1 MPSRTGCFAAKVAA
15 ATSPGKPGCAASDMA
30 GIFLCSSPRAYFRRQ
45 FCPTVR
51 RAACV
56 GRKTIPQQAGR
67 KRPKAGKEQNLSNM
81 KNMNYNKLQ
90 ALEAN
95 TAAIETAYQV
105 RNEKRTATAAER
117 ETLSLYSG
125 FGGIKE
131 VLDLETNAP
140 MPDKMKQALDRLV
153 CVLQTIAQGDE
164 TLYKELVDSIKTS
177 VLTAF
182 YTPKFL
188 IEAVANQIQATF
200 QTHGLQMKSF
210 LEPSAGIGGF
220 LPVAMPDTYKAAVE
234 KDLATGLV
242 LSALQPDTQTVI
254 GGFETID
261 AQELEYGTFDV
272 IASNIPFGTINVFDA
287 DFERR
292 GTPYRQSLKAIHNYF
307 FIKAMELLNEGGLLA
322 FVTSRGV
329 ADSPTNRFVRDYLVH
344 HAHIITALRLPDTLF
359 MQTGGIEVGS
369 DLIIL
374 QKDSRK
380 QNLTTRERLF
390 LEVCKERT
398 PQGMEM
404 EHSNKAFTLPQ
415 STLATGTTIGTNQFG
430 KVVRKYEWN
439 GMEEA
444 IQQRLAEILKANFT
458 HYFKPSLFG
467 RQKQAQPQQGTML
480 SLFDL
485 FGEATAAAQPKPN
498 TGKRPYTDKMPDW
511 LKDGALVLFEGQL
524 GTIQSRRADRFYEL
538 AAWFNPIKVN
548 GADMERAK
556 DYLPVRKAYFELSE
570 SEAETRTEQ
579 PLLRERLN
587 EVYDAFVSKWGNF
600 HTDGNKELMTLDSM
614 GLEVYSIEMQVHGE
628 VMKADIMREPVAFK
642 KIDVSVR
649 LTPMEALASSLNY
662 YGRVSM
668 DYLTQTTG
676 CNESEVIEAL
686 EGEMFYN
693 PETGAWEEKGRILAG
708 NVVEKCKLFA
718 GHIHTLT
725 GKARIWTERTVKAL
739 EDVTPELIPYE
750 ELDFNMGERWIPTEV
765 YADFAEHLFDVK
777 VDVVYFDVNDTY
789 VISLHGYSPTAYN
802 IYASHG
808 YTGEKLFAHALHDT
822 VPEIKKE
829 VMRGGEWVKVPDEEA
844 MQEAATKIQ
853 EIRDKFNAWLDSQ
866 PIAVRDEL
874 VRLYNE
880 RFNCYVR
887 PSYDGSAQTFPG
899 LSFAQFP
906 YDDLYPSQKD
916 AIWMIKQ
923 NGGGVCW
930 HEVGAGKTMVMCVAA
945 YEMKR
950 LGLVQKPMIIGLKA
964 NVHEIADCFRK
975 AYPSAKLLYPGKEDF
990 TPANRE
996 ELFSKIKNNNWDCI
1010 ILTHD
1015 QFAKIPQSE
1024 ETMYG
1029 IMQQELDDVERSL
1042 QVLEDSG
1049 MGWRNRRMQKGLEK
1063 RQENL
1068 TSSLQSLKMRMEEK
1082 KDNGIDFHSMGID
1095 HIFVDECH
1103 YFKNL
1108 MFQTRHTRVAGIGNN
1123 QGSQRAMNLLI
1134 AIRDIQKRT
1143 GKDLGATFLSGTV
1156 VVNALTELYVLFKY
1170 LRPKELAKQRVSCFD
1185 AWAAIFT
1192 KKTTDYEL
1200 NVTGSIKR
1208 KERFRTYIKVPEL
1221 AAFLREITDYRT
1233 AEMINLDI
1241 PDKNVRFLSDKP
1253 TVEQEAMIE
1262 RLVRFAHSGEWSDL
1276 GLEAPAP
1283 EHMDKAKMLIAT
1295 NVARKMALDMRL
1307 LGNQFSD
1314 DPANKASRCA
1324 QTIYEYY
1331 VKSNAHRGTQFV
1343 FSDLSTYK
1351 PNEWNVCQDIK
1362 DKLVEMGI
1370 PANEIQFI
1378 QTAKTEKAR
1387 KKIFEGMNNG
1397 TIRVL
1402 FGSTSMLG
1410 TGVNAQQRAVAVHH
1424 LEVPWRP
1431 ADLEQRNGRAVR
1443 KGNTVKLWGGN
1454 VVDIIIYG
1462 TEKTLDAYK
1471 FNLLRNKQLFINQ
1484 INNGTIAVRRIDED
1498 GLDEDTGMNF
1508 AEFVA
1513 ILSGNTDLLDKAK
1526 LDNKIMQLEKE
1537 QAAFNKERYR
1547 AERKA
1552 ESDRQEIDTCKR
1564 NIGRMTEDWEY
1575 FNTHKENCAIEI
1587 NGNSQLT
1594 TEETGRALHSISR
1607 KHRGDFTPIGS
1618 YNGLRLLVRSEYRL
1632 DGSFDRNIFFVEGKS
1647 GLKYKCGMSGSL
1659 PPSFAAAAAF
1669 PQATLENIPK
1679 LMERQ
1684 AERQKHLE
1692 EEITTLQQVMARRWG
1707 KEEELK
1713 RLKQEC
1719 KELQERINRTLE
1731 EAERPV
1737 EPMPNA
1743 EPVTIP
1749 AA

>member
-725 GKARIWTERTVKAL
+725 GEARIWTERTVKAL

-1575 FNTHKENCAIEI
+1575 FNTRKENCAIEI

-1632 DGSFDRNIFFVEGKS
+1632 DGSFDRNIFFVEGKG

-1737 EPMPNA
+1737 EPMSNA

>member
-725 GKARIWTERTVKAL
+725 GEARIWTERTVKAL

-1575 FNTHKENCAIEI
+1575 FNTRKENCAIEI

-1632 DGSFDRNIFFVEGKS
+1632 DGSFDRNIFFVEGKG

-1659 PPSFAAAAAF
+1659 PPSFTAAAAF
-1669 PQATLENIPK
+1669 PQMTLENIPK

-1737 EPMPNA
+1737 EPMSNA

>member
-725 GKARIWTERTVKAL
+725 GEARIWTERTVKAL

-1024 ETMYG
+1024 ETMFG

-1042 QVLEDSG
+1042 QVLEESG
-1049 MGWRNRRMQKGLEK
+1049 MGWRNRRMQKALEK

-1068 TSSLQSLKMRMEEK
+1068 SANLLSLKTRIEEK
-1082 KDNGIDFHSMGID
+1082 KDGGIDFHTMGID
-1095 HIFVDECH
+1095 HIFVDESH

-1134 AIRDIQKRT
+1134 AIRDIQERT

-1253 TVEQEAMIE
+1253 TMEQEAMIE
-1262 RLVRFAHSGEWSDL
+1262 RLVRFANSGEWSDL

-1307 LGNQFSD
+1307 LGGQFSD

-1362 DKLVEMGI
+1362 DKLVAMGV

-1575 FNTHKENCAIEI
+1575 FNTRKENCAIEI

-1632 DGSFDRNIFFVEGKS
+1632 DGSFDRNIFFVEGKG

-1737 EPMPNA
+1737 EPMSNA

>member
-1 MPSRTGCFAAKVAA
+1 
-15 ATSPGKPGCAASDMA
+15 
-30 GIFLCSSPRAYFRRQ
+30 
-45 FCPTVR
+45 
-51 RAACV
+51 
-56 GRKTIPQQAGR
+56 
-67 KRPKAGKEQNLSNM
+67 M

-95 TAAIETAYQV
+95 MAAIATAYQV
-105 RNEKRTATAAER
+105 RNEKRTATAAESD
-117 ETLSLYSG
+117 TLSLYSG

-131 VLDLETNAP
+131 VLDLGTNNP

-153 CVLQTIAQGDE
+153 GVLQTIAQDDE
-164 TLYKELVDSIKTS
+164 TLYRELVDSIKAS

-188 IEAVANQIQATF
+188 IEAVTDQIQATF
-200 QTHGLQMKSF
+200 QTNGLQMKSF

-220 LPVAMPDTYKAAVE
+220 LPVAMPDTYKAAFE

-254 GGFETID
+254 NGFETIG
-261 AQELEYGTFDV
+261 AQELEHGSFDV
-272 IASNIPFGTINVFDA
+272 IASNIPFGTIKVFDA

-292 GTPYRQSLKAIHNYF
+292 GTPYKQSLKAIHNYF

-329 ADSPTNRFVRDYLVH
+329 ADSPTNKYVRDYLVH

-369 DLIIL
+369 DLFIL
-374 QKDSRK
+374 QKDSHK

-390 LEVCKERT
+390 LEACRERT
-398 PQGMEM
+398 SQGVET

-415 STLATGTTIGTNQFG
+415 STLATGSAIGTNQFG
-430 KVVRKYEWN
+430 KMVRKYEWN
-439 GMEEA
+439 GSEEA
-444 IQQRLAEILKANFT
+444 MQQRLAEILKANFT
-458 HYFKPSLFG
+458 HYFKPFLFG
-467 RQKQAQPQQGTML
+467 GQKQTQAQQGAIL

-511 LKDGALVLFEGQL
+511 MKDGALVLFEGQL
-524 GTIQSRRADRFYEL
+524 GTIQSRRADRFSEMT
-538 AAWFNPIKVN
+538 AWFNPIKVS

-556 DYLPVRKAYFELSE
+556 DYFSVREAYFELSE
-570 SEAETRTEQ
+570 SEAETKKEQ
-579 PLLRERLN
+579 PLLRQRLN
-587 EVYDAFVSKWGNF
+587 KAYDAFTAKWGNF
-600 HTDGNKELMTLDSM
+600 HANGNKELIMLDSL

-628 VMKADIMREPVAFK
+628 VMKADIMYEPVAFK
-642 KIDVSVR
+642 KIDASVR

-662 YGRVSM
+662 YGRVNM
-668 DYLTQTTG
+668 DYLAQSTDSSQ
-676 CNESEVIEAL
+676 NEVIEAL

-693 PETGAWEEKGRILAG
+693 PETGVWEEKGRILAG

-718 GHIHTLT
+718 GYIHSLA
-725 GKARIWTERTVKAL
+725 GQAKAWTEHTVKAL

-750 ELDFNMGERWIPTEV
+750 ELDFNMGERWIPAEI
-765 YADFAEHLFDVK
+765 YADFAEYLFEVK
-777 VDVVYFDVNDTY
+777 ADVVYFEVNDTY
-789 VISLHGYSPTAYN
+789 VISLHGYSPAAYN
-802 IYASHG
+802 LYASHG
-808 YTGEKLFAHALHDT
+808 YTGDKLFVYALHDT

-829 VMRGGEWVKVPDEEA
+829 IRRGDEWVKVPDEEA
-844 MQEAATKIQ
+844 MQEVATKIQ

-899 LSFAQFP
+899 LSFEQFP
-906 YDDLYPSQKD
+906 YNDLYPSQKD

-950 LGLVQKPMIIGLKA
+950 LGLVQKPLIIGLKA

-990 TPANRE
+990 TPVNRE

-1024 ETMYG
+1024 ETMCG
-1029 IMQQELDDVERSL
+1029 IMQQELNDVERSL

-1049 MGWRNRRMQKGLEK
+1049 MGWRNRRMQKALEK

-1068 TSSLQSLKMRMEEK
+1068 SAKLQSLKQRIEEK
-1082 KDNGIDFHSMGID
+1082 KDGGIDFHTMGID

-1134 AIRDIQKRT
+1134 AIRDIQERT

-1241 PDKNVRFLSDKP
+1241 PEKNVRFLSDKP
-1253 TVEQEAMIE
+1253 TMEQEAMIE
-1262 RLVRFAHSGEWSDL
+1262 RLVRFANSGEWSDL

-1283 EHMDKAKMLIAT
+1283 EHKDKAKMLIAT

-1307 LGNQFSD
+1307 LGGQFSD

-1362 DKLVEMGI
+1362 DKLVAMGI
-1370 PANEIQFI
+1370 PASEIQFI

-1424 LEVPWRP
+1424 LEIPWRP

-1498 GLDEDTGMNF
+1498 GMDEDTGMNF

-1552 ESDRQEIDTCKR
+1552 EGDRQEMDTCKH
-1564 NIGRMTEDWEY
+1564 NIGRMAEDWEY
-1575 FNTHKENCAIEI
+1575 FNTHKEDCAIVM
-1587 NGNSQLT
+1587 NGNTQLT
-1594 TEETGRALHSISR
+1594 AEETGRALHTISK
-1607 KHRGDFTPIGS
+1607 KHRGDLASIGN

-1692 EEITTLQQVMARRWG
+1692 EEITALQQVMARQWG

-1731 EAERPV
+1731 EAERPT
-1737 EPMPNA
+1737 EPTPTA
-1743 EPVTIP
+1743 EPVTVP

>member
-1 MPSRTGCFAAKVAA
+1 
-15 ATSPGKPGCAASDMA
+15 
-30 GIFLCSSPRAYFRRQ
+30 
-45 FCPTVR
+45 
-51 RAACV
+51 
-56 GRKTIPQQAGR
+56 
-67 KRPKAGKEQNLSNM
+67 
-81 KNMNYNKLQ
+81 MNYNKLQ
-90 ALEAN
+90 SLEAN
-95 TAAIETAYQV
+95 TAAIETAFQV
-105 RNEKRTATAAER
+105 HSEKRPAAAAER
-117 ETLSLYSG
+117 EALSLYSG

-131 VLDLETNAP
+131 VLDLGMDKP
-140 MPDKMKQALDRLV
+140 MPDTMRQALDRLSS
-153 CVLQTIAQGDE
+153 VLQTISQGNE
-164 TLYKELVDSIKTS
+164 KLYKELADSIKAS

-188 IEAVANQIQATF
+188 VETIARQIQDTF
-200 QTHGLQMKSF
+200 QANGMQMKSF

-220 LPVAMPDTYKAAVE
+220 LPVAMPDTYKVAFE

-242 LSALQPDTQTVI
+242 LSALQPDTKTVI
-254 GGFETID
+254 GGFETIG
-261 AQELEYGTFDV
+261 AQELEHGTFDV

-292 GTPYRQSLKAIHNYF
+292 GTPYKQSLKAIHNYF

-329 ADSPTNRFVRDYLVH
+329 ADSPSNRFVRDYLVH

-369 DLIIL
+369 DLFIL
-374 QKDSRK
+374 QKDSHK

-390 LEVCKERT
+390 LEVCRERIS
-398 PQGMEM
+398 QGLEA
-404 EHSNKAFTLPQ
+404 EHSNKVFTLPQ
-415 STLATGTTIGTNQFG
+415 STLATDSAISTNQFG
-430 KVVRKYEWN
+430 KLVRKYEWN
-439 GMEEA
+439 STGDAM
-444 IQQRLAEILKANFT
+444 QQRFAEILKANFT

-467 RQKQAQPQQGTML
+467 GQKGTQSQQGAML

-485 FGEATAAAQPKPN
+485 FGEATAAAQLKPN
-498 TGKRPYTDKMPDW
+498 TGKRPYTDEMPGW
-511 LKDGALVLFEGQL
+511 LIDGALVLFEGQL
-524 GTIQSRRADRFYEL
+524 GTIRCRRADRFSEMT
-538 AAWFNPIKVN
+538 AWFNPIKVN

-556 DYLPVRKAYFELSE
+556 DYLPVRKAYFELSTTE
-570 SEAETRTEQ
+570 SGQRAEQ
-579 PLLRERLN
+579 PLLREQLN
-587 EVYDAFVSKWGNF
+587 RAYDAFVSKWGNF
-600 HTDGNKELMTLDSM
+600 HANGNKELIMLDSL

-649 LTPMEALASSLNY
+649 LTPIEALASSLNF
-662 YGRVSM
+662 YGKVNM
-668 DYLTQTTG
+668 DYITQTTG
-676 CNESEVIEAL
+676 SSEGEAIEAL

-693 PETGAWEEKGRILAG
+693 PETNSWEEKGRILAG
-708 NVVEKCKLFA
+708 NVVEKCKSFA
-718 GHIHTLT
+718 GHIHNLA
-725 GKARIWTERTVKAL
+725 GQARAWTERTVKAL
-739 EDVTPELIPYE
+739 EEVTPELIPYE
-750 ELDFNMGERWIPTEV
+750 ELDFNMGERWIPASV
-765 YADFAEHLFDVK
+765 YADFAKELFG
-777 VDVVYFDVNDTY
+777 VDTEVMYFDVNDTY
-789 VISLHGYSPTAYN
+789 VISLHGYSPAAYN
-802 IYASHG
+802 LYCSHG

-822 VPEIKKE
+822 IPEIKKE

-844 MQEAATKIQ
+844 MQEVATKIQ

-906 YDDLYPSQKD
+906 YKELYPSQKD

-950 LGLVQKPMIIGLKA
+950 LGLVQKPLIIGLKA

-975 AYPSAKLLYPGKEDF
+975 AYPTAKLLYPGKEDF

-1024 ETMYG
+1024 ETMCG

-1042 QVLEDSG
+1042 EVLEESG
-1049 MGWRNRRMQKGLEK
+1049 MGWRNRRMQKALEK

-1068 TSSLQSLKMRMEEK
+1068 AANLQSLKQRIEEK
-1082 KDNGIDFHSMGID
+1082 KDGGIDFHSMGID

-1123 QGSQRAMNLLI
+1123 KGSQRAMNLLI

-1156 VVNALTELYVLFKY
+1156 IVNALTELYVLFKY

-1241 PDKNVRFLSDKP
+1241 PEKNVRFLSDKP
-1253 TVEQEAMIE
+1253 TMEQEAMIE
-1262 RLVRFAHSGEWSDL
+1262 RLVRFANSGEWSDL
-1276 GLEAPAP
+1276 GLDTPAP

-1295 NVARKMALDMRL
+1295 NVARKMSLDMRL
-1307 LGNQFSD
+1307 LGSQFSD

-1351 PNEWNVCQDIK
+1351 PNEWNICQDIK
-1362 DKLVEMGI
+1362 DKLVAMGI
-1370 PANEIQFI
+1370 PASEIKFI

-1424 LEVPWRP
+1424 LEIPWRP

-1471 FNLLRNKQLFINQ
+1471 FNLLRNKQLFIDQ

-1498 GLDEDTGMNF
+1498 GMDEDIGMNF

-1513 ILSGNTDLLDKAK
+1513 ILSGNTDLLEKAK

-1547 AERKA
+1547 AERKV
-1552 ESDRQEIDTCKR
+1552 EGDRQEIGTCKH
-1564 NIGRMTEDWEY
+1564 NIGRMTEDWKY
-1575 FNTHKENCAIEI
+1575 FNTHKGNYVIEI

-1594 TEETGRALHSISR
+1594 AEETGRALHTLSR
-1607 KHRGDFTPIGS
+1607 KHRGDFTPIGC

-1632 DGSFDRNIFFVEGKS
+1632 DGSFDRNTFFVEGKS

-1659 PPSFAAAAAF
+1659 PPSFAAAAMF
-1669 PQATLENIPK
+1669 PQTTLENIPK

-1692 EEITTLQQVMARRWG
+1692 EEIITLQQVMARRWS

-1731 EAERPV
+1731 EAERPT
-1737 EPMPNA
+1737 EFAPET
-1743 EPVTIP
+1743 EPVTVP

>member
-1 MPSRTGCFAAKVAA
+1 
-15 ATSPGKPGCAASDMA
+15 
-30 GIFLCSSPRAYFRRQ
+30 
-45 FCPTVR
+45 
-51 RAACV
+51 
-56 GRKTIPQQAGR
+56 
-67 KRPKAGKEQNLSNM
+67 
-81 KNMNYNKLQ
+81 MNYNKLQ
-90 ALEAN
+90 SLEAN
-95 TAAIETAYQV
+95 TAAIETAFQV
-105 RNEKRTATAAER
+105 HSEKRPAAAAER
-117 ETLSLYSG
+117 EALSLYSG

-131 VLDLETNAP
+131 VLDLGTDKP
-140 MPDKMKQALDRLV
+140 MPDTMRQALDRLSS
-153 CVLQTIAQGDE
+153 VLQTISQGDE
-164 TLYKELVDSIKTS
+164 KLYKELADSIKAS

-188 IEAVANQIQATF
+188 VETIARQIQDTF
-200 QTHGLQMKSF
+200 QANGMQMKSF

-220 LPVAMPDTYKAAVE
+220 LPVAMPDTYKVAFE

-242 LSALQPDTQTVI
+242 LSAMQPDTKTVI

-261 AQELEYGTFDV
+261 GQELKHGTFDV
-272 IASNIPFGTINVFDA
+272 IASNIPFGTIKVFDA
-287 DFERR
+287 DFERK
-292 GTPYRQSLKAIHNYF
+292 GVLYKQSLKAIHNYF

-329 ADSPTNRFVRDYLVH
+329 ADSPSNRFVRDYLVH

-359 MQTGGIEVGS
+359 LQTGGIEVGS

-374 QKDSRK
+374 QKDSHK

-390 LEVCKERT
+390 LETCRERT
-398 PQGMEM
+398 SQGLEA
-404 EHSNKAFTLPQ
+404 EHSNKVFTLPQ
-415 STLATGTTIGTNQFG
+415 STLATDSAISTNQFG
-430 KVVRKYEWN
+430 KLVRKYEWN
-439 GMEEA
+439 STGDAM
-444 IQQRLAEILKANFT
+444 QQRFAEILKANFT

-467 RQKQAQPQQGTML
+467 GQKGTQSQQGAML

-498 TGKRPYTDKMPDW
+498 TGKRPYTDEMPGW
-511 LKDGALVLFEGQL
+511 LIDGALVLFEGQL
-524 GTIQSRRADRFYEL
+524 GTIRCRRADRFSEMT
-538 AAWFNPIKVN
+538 AWFNPIKVN

-556 DYLPVRKAYFELSE
+556 DYLPVRKAYFELSTTE
-570 SEAETRTEQ
+570 SGQRAEQ
-579 PLLRERLN
+579 PLLREQLN
-587 EVYDAFVSKWGNF
+587 RAYDAFVSKWGNF
-600 HTDGNKELMTLDSM
+600 HANGNKELIMLDSL

-649 LTPMEALASSLNY
+649 LTPIEALASSLNF
-662 YGRVSM
+662 YGKVNM
-668 DYLTQTTG
+668 DYITQTTG
-676 CNESEVIEAL
+676 SSEGEAIEAL

-693 PETGAWEEKGRILAG
+693 PETNSWEEKGRILAG
-708 NVVEKCKLFA
+708 NVVEKCKSFA
-718 GHIHTLT
+718 GHIHNLA
-725 GKARIWTERTVKAL
+725 GQARAWTERTVKAL
-739 EDVTPELIPYE
+739 EEVTPELIPYE
-750 ELDFNMGERWIPTEV
+750 ELDFNMGERWIPASV
-765 YADFAEHLFDVK
+765 YADFAKELFG
-777 VDVVYFDVNDTY
+777 VDTEVMYFDVNDTY
-789 VISLHGYSPTAYN
+789 VISLHGYSPAAYN
-802 IYASHG
+802 LYCSHG

-822 VPEIKKE
+822 IPEIKKE

-844 MQEAATKIQ
+844 MQEVATKIQ
-853 EIRDKFNAWLDSQ
+853 EIRGKFNAWLDSQ

-887 PSYDGSAQTFPG
+887 PSYDGSAQTFPR

-950 LGLVQKPMIIGLKA
+950 LGLVQKPLIIGLKA

-1024 ETMYG
+1024 ETMFG

-1042 QVLEDSG
+1042 QVLEESG
-1049 MGWRNRRMQKGLEK
+1049 MGWRNRRMQKALEK

-1068 TSSLQSLKMRMEEK
+1068 SANLLSLKTRIEEK
-1082 KDNGIDFHSMGID
+1082 KDGGIDFHTMGID
-1095 HIFVDECH
+1095 HIFVDESH

-1134 AIRDIQKRT
+1134 AIRDIQERT

-1241 PDKNVRFLSDKP
+1241 PEKNVRFLSDKP
-1253 TVEQEAMIE
+1253 TMEQEAMIE
-1262 RLVRFAHSGEWSDL
+1262 RLVRFANSGEWSDL
-1276 GLEAPAP
+1276 GLEIPAP

-1307 LGNQFSD
+1307 LGSQFSD

-1351 PNEWNVCQDIK
+1351 PNEWNICQDIK
-1362 DKLVEMGI
+1362 DKLVAMGI

-1378 QTAKTEKAR
+1378 QTSKTEKAR

-1402 FGSTSMLG
+1402 VGSTSMLG

-1424 LEVPWRP
+1424 LEIPWRP

-1443 KGNTVKLWGGN
+1443 KGNTVKQWGGN

-1498 GLDEDTGMNF
+1498 GMDEDTGMNF

-1537 QAAFNKERYR
+1537 QAVCNKERYR

-1552 ESDRQEIDTCKR
+1552 ESNRQEIDNCKR

-1575 FNTHKENCAIEI
+1575 FNTRKEDCSIEV
-1587 NGNSQLT
+1587 NGNAQLT
-1594 TEETGRALHSISR
+1594 AEETGRALHLISR
-1607 KHRGDFTPIGS
+1607 KHRGDFTSVGS

-1632 DGSFDRNIFFVEGKS
+1632 DGSFDRNTFFVEGKS

-1659 PPSFAAAAAF
+1659 PPSFAAAAMF
-1669 PQATLENIPK
+1669 PQTTLENIPK

-1692 EEITTLQQVMARRWG
+1692 EEIITLQQVMARRWS

-1731 EAERPV
+1731 EAERPT
-1737 EPMPNA
+1737 EFAPET
-1743 EPVTIP
+1743 EPVTVP

>member
-1 MPSRTGCFAAKVAA
+1 
-15 ATSPGKPGCAASDMA
+15 
-30 GIFLCSSPRAYFRRQ
+30 
-45 FCPTVR
+45 
-51 RAACV
+51 
-56 GRKTIPQQAGR
+56 
-67 KRPKAGKEQNLSNM
+67 
-81 KNMNYNKLQ
+81 MNYNKLQ
-90 ALEAN
+90 SLEAN
-95 TAAIETAYQV
+95 TAAIETAFQV
-105 RNEKRTATAAER
+105 HSEKRPAAAAER
-117 ETLSLYSG
+117 EALSLYSG

-131 VLDLETNAP
+131 VLDLGTDKP
-140 MPDKMKQALDRLV
+140 MPDTMRQALDRLSS
-153 CVLQTIAQGDE
+153 VLQTISQGDE
-164 TLYKELVDSIKTS
+164 KLYKELADSIKAS

-188 IEAVANQIQATF
+188 VETIARQIQDTF
-200 QTHGLQMKSF
+200 QANGMQMKSF

-220 LPVAMPDTYKAAVE
+220 LPVAMPDTYKVAFE

-242 LSALQPDTQTVI
+242 LSAMQPDTKTVI

-261 AQELEYGTFDV
+261 GQELKHGTFDV
-272 IASNIPFGTINVFDA
+272 IASNIPFGTIKVFDA
-287 DFERR
+287 DFERK
-292 GTPYRQSLKAIHNYF
+292 GVLYKQSLKAIHNYF

-329 ADSPTNRFVRDYLVH
+329 ADSPSNRFVRDYLVH

-359 MQTGGIEVGS
+359 LQTGGIEVGS

-374 QKDSRK
+374 QKDSHK

-390 LEVCKERT
+390 LETCRERT
-398 PQGMEM
+398 SQGLEA
-404 EHSNKAFTLPQ
+404 EHSNKVFTLPQ
-415 STLATGTTIGTNQFG
+415 STLATDSAISTNQFG
-430 KVVRKYEWN
+430 KLVRKYEWN
-439 GMEEA
+439 STGDAM
-444 IQQRLAEILKANFT
+444 QQRFAEILKANFT

-467 RQKQAQPQQGTML
+467 GQKGTQSQQGAML

-498 TGKRPYTDKMPDW
+498 TGKRPYTDEMPGW
-511 LKDGALVLFEGQL
+511 LIDGALVLFEGQL
-524 GTIQSRRADRFYEL
+524 GTIRCRRADRFSEMT
-538 AAWFNPIKVN
+538 AWFNPIKVN

-556 DYLPVRKAYFELSE
+556 DYLPVRKAYFELSTTE
-570 SEAETRTEQ
+570 SGQRAEQ
-579 PLLRERLN
+579 PLLREQLN
-587 EVYDAFVSKWGNF
+587 RAYDAFVSKWGNF
-600 HTDGNKELMTLDSM
+600 HANGNKELIMLDSL

-649 LTPMEALASSLNY
+649 LTPIEALASSLNF
-662 YGRVSM
+662 YGKVNM
-668 DYLTQTTG
+668 DYITQTTG
-676 CNESEVIEAL
+676 SSEGEAIEAL

-693 PETGAWEEKGRILAG
+693 PETNSWEEKGRILAG
-708 NVVEKCKLFA
+708 NVVEKCKSFA
-718 GHIHTLT
+718 GHIHNLA
-725 GKARIWTERTVKAL
+725 GQARAWTERTVKAL
-739 EDVTPELIPYE
+739 EEVTPELIPYE
-750 ELDFNMGERWIPTEV
+750 ELDFNMGERWIPASV
-765 YADFAEHLFDVK
+765 YADFAKELFG
-777 VDVVYFDVNDTY
+777 VDTEVMYFDVNDTY
-789 VISLHGYSPTAYN
+789 VISLHGYSPAAYN
-802 IYASHG
+802 LYCSHG

-822 VPEIKKE
+822 IPEIKKE

-844 MQEAATKIQ
+844 MQEVATKIQ
-853 EIRDKFNAWLDSQ
+853 EIRGKFNAWLDSQ

-887 PSYDGSAQTFPG
+887 PSYDGSAQTFPR

-950 LGLVQKPMIIGLKA
+950 LGLVQKPLIIGLKA

-1024 ETMYG
+1024 ETMFG

-1042 QVLEDSG
+1042 QVLEESG
-1049 MGWRNRRMQKGLEK
+1049 MGWRNRRMQKALEK

-1068 TSSLQSLKMRMEEK
+1068 SANLLSLKTRIEEK
-1082 KDNGIDFHSMGID
+1082 KDGGIDFHTMGID
-1095 HIFVDECH
+1095 HIFVDESH

-1134 AIRDIQKRT
+1134 AIRDIQERT

-1241 PDKNVRFLSDKP
+1241 PEKNVRFLSDKP
-1253 TVEQEAMIE
+1253 TMEQEAMIE
-1262 RLVRFAHSGEWSDL
+1262 RLVRFANSGEWSDL
-1276 GLEAPAP
+1276 GLEIPAP

-1307 LGNQFSD
+1307 LGSQFSD

-1351 PNEWNVCQDIK
+1351 PNEWNICQDIK
-1362 DKLVEMGI
+1362 DKLVAMGI
-1370 PANEIQFI
+1370 PASEIQFI

-1424 LEVPWRP
+1424 LEIPWRP

-1498 GLDEDTGMNF
+1498 GMDEDTGMNF

-1537 QAAFNKERYR
+1537 QAVCNKERYR

-1552 ESDRQEIDTCKR
+1552 ESNRQEIDNCKR

-1575 FNTHKENCAIEI
+1575 FNTRKEDCSIEV
-1587 NGNSQLT
+1587 NGNAQLT
-1594 TEETGRALHSISR
+1594 AEETGRALHLISR
-1607 KHRGDFTPIGS
+1607 KHRGDFTSVGS

-1632 DGSFDRNIFFVEGKS
+1632 DGSFDRNTFFVEGKS

-1659 PPSFAAAAAF
+1659 PPSFAAAAMF
-1669 PQATLENIPK
+1669 PQTTLENIPK

-1692 EEITTLQQVMARRWG
+1692 EEIITLQQVMARRWS

-1731 EAERPV
+1731 EAERPT
-1737 EPMPNA
+1737 EFAPET
-1743 EPVTIP
+1743 EPVTVP

>member
-1 MPSRTGCFAAKVAA
+1 
-15 ATSPGKPGCAASDMA
+15 
-30 GIFLCSSPRAYFRRQ
+30 
-45 FCPTVR
+45 
-51 RAACV
+51 
-56 GRKTIPQQAGR
+56 
-67 KRPKAGKEQNLSNM
+67 M

-90 ALEAN
+90 VLAAN

-105 RNEKRTATAAER
+105 RNEKRTTTAAER

-131 VLDLETNAP
+131 VLDLGTNIP
-140 MPDKMKQALDRLV
+140 TSEKMKQSLNHLA
-153 CVLQTIAQGDE
+153 CVLQSIAQGDE
-164 TLYKELVDSIKTS
+164 TLYRELVDSIKAS

-188 IEAVANQIQATF
+188 IEAVADQIQATF
-200 QTHGLQMKSF
+200 QANGLLMKSF

-220 LPVAMPDTYKAAVE
+220 LPVSMSDTYKAAFE

-242 LSALQPDTQTVI
+242 LSALHPDARVI
-254 GGFETID
+254 VDGFETIG
-261 AQELEYGTFDV
+261 AQELEHGSFDV

-292 GTPYRQSLKAIHNYF
+292 GTPYKQSLKAIHNYF

-322 FVTSRGV
+322 FITSRGV
-329 ADSPTNRFVRDYLVH
+329 ADSPSNRFVRDYLVH

-374 QKDSRK
+374 QKDSHK

-390 LEVCKERT
+390 LETCRERT
-398 PQGMEM
+398 SQGLET
-404 EHSNKAFTLPQ
+404 EHANKAFSLPQ
-415 STLATGTTIGTNQFG
+415 STLSTGTTIGTNQFG
-430 KVVRKYEWN
+430 KLVRKYEWN
-439 GMEEA
+439 GTEEA
-444 IQQRLAEILKANFT
+444 IHQRLAEILRANFT

-467 RQKQAQPQQGTML
+467 RQKQAQPQQGAML

-485 FGEATAAAQPKPN
+485 FGEATAAAQYKPN
-498 TGKRPYTDKMPDW
+498 TGKRPYTDEMPGW
-511 LKDGALVLFEGQL
+511 MKDGALVLFEGQL
-524 GTIQSRRADRFYEL
+524 GTIQSRRTDRFSEMT
-538 AAWFNPIKVN
+538 AWFNPIKVN

-570 SEAETRTEQ
+570 SEAETREEQ
-579 PLLRERLN
+579 PMLRERLN
-587 EVYDAFVSKWGNF
+587 EAYDAFVSKWGNF
-600 HTDGNKELMTLDSM
+600 HTDGNKELIMLDSL
-614 GLEVYSIEMQVHGE
+614 GLEVYSIEMQVRGE
-628 VMKADIMREPVAFK
+628 VMKSDIMREPVAFK
-642 KIDVSVR
+642 KIDTSVR
-649 LTPMEALASSLNY
+649 LAPMEALASSLNY
-662 YGRVSM
+662 YGNMV
-668 DYLTQTTG
+668 YLAQSTG
-676 CNESEVIEAL
+676 CSESEVIEAL

-693 PETGAWEEKGRILAG
+693 PETSAWEEKGRILAG
-708 NVVEKCKLFA
+708 NVVEKCKAFA
-718 GHIHTLT
+718 GHIHSLA
-725 GKARIWTERTVKAL
+725 GQARAWTEKTVRAL
-739 EDVTPELIPYE
+739 EEVTPELIPYE

-765 YADFAEHLFDVK
+765 YADFAEYLFDVK

-789 VISLHGYSPTAYN
+789 VISLHGYSPAAYN

-822 VPEIKKE
+822 IPEIKKE

-844 MQEAATKIQ
+844 MQEVATKIQ
-853 EIRDKFNAWLDSQ
+853 EIRGKFNAWLDSQ

-887 PSYDGSAQTFPG
+887 PSYDGSAQTFPR

-950 LGLVQKPMIIGLKA
+950 LGLVQKPLIIGLKA

-1024 ETMYG
+1024 ETMFG

-1042 QVLEDSG
+1042 QVLEESG
-1049 MGWRNRRMQKGLEK
+1049 MGWRNRRMQKALEK

-1068 TSSLQSLKMRMEEK
+1068 SANLLSLKTRIEEK
-1082 KDNGIDFHSMGID
+1082 KDGGIDFHTMGID

-1134 AIRDIQKRT
+1134 AIRDIQERT

-1253 TVEQEAMIE
+1253 TMEQEVMIE
-1262 RLVRFAHSGEWSDL
+1262 RLVRFANSGEWSDL

-1307 LGNQFSD
+1307 LSDQFSD

-1362 DKLVEMGI
+1362 DKLVAMGV

-1498 GLDEDTGMNF
+1498 SMDEDAGMNF

-1552 ESDRQEIDTCKR
+1552 EGNRQEIDNSKC

-1575 FNTHKENCAIEI
+1575 FNTRKEGRNIEI
-1587 NGNSQLT
+1587 NGNAQLT
-1594 TEETGRALHSISR
+1594 AEEAGRALHSISR

-1618 YNGLRLLVRSEYRL
+1618 YNGLRLLVSSEYHL

-1659 PPSFAAAAAF
+1659 PPSFAAAAVF

-1692 EEITTLQQVMARRWG
+1692 EEITTLRQVMARRWS

-1719 KELQERINRTLE
+1719 KELEERINRTLE
-1731 EAERPV
+1731 EAERPTV
-1737 EPMPNA
+1737 PTPGT
-1743 EPVTIP
+1743 EPVAVP

>member
-1 MPSRTGCFAAKVAA
+1 
-15 ATSPGKPGCAASDMA
+15 
-30 GIFLCSSPRAYFRRQ
+30 
-45 FCPTVR
+45 
-51 RAACV
+51 
-56 GRKTIPQQAGR
+56 
-67 KRPKAGKEQNLSNM
+67 M
-81 KNMNYNKLQ
+81 KNVNYNKLQ

-95 TAAIETAYQV
+95 TAAIETACQV
-105 RNEKRTATAAER
+105 RNEKRTATVAECK
-117 ETLSLYSG
+117 TLSLYSG

-131 VLDLETNAP
+131 VLDLGTNAP
-140 MPDKMKQALDRLV
+140 MSDKMKQALDRLV
-153 CVLQTIAQGDE
+153 CVLQTIAQDDE
-164 TLYKELVDSIKTS
+164 TLYKELMDSIKAS

-188 IEAVANQIQATF
+188 IEAVADQIQATF
-200 QTHGLQMKSF
+200 QAHGLPMKSF

-220 LPVAMPDTYKAAVE
+220 LPVAMPDTYKAAFE

-242 LSALQPDTQTVI
+242 LSALQSDTKTVI
-254 GGFETID
+254 AGFETIG
-261 AQELEYGTFDV
+261 AQELEHGTFDV

-292 GTPYRQSLKAIHNYF
+292 GTPYKQSLKAIHNYF

-329 ADSPTNRFVRDYLVH
+329 ADSPSNRFVRDYLVH

-359 MQTGGIEVGS
+359 LQTGGIEVGS

-374 QKDSRK
+374 QKDSYK
-380 QNLTTRERLF
+380 QSFTTRERLF
-390 LEVCKERT
+390 LEVCRERT
-398 PQGMEM
+398 PQGMET

-415 STLATGTTIGTNQFG
+415 STLSTGSAIGTNQFG
-430 KVVRKYEWN
+430 KWVRKYEWN
-439 GMEEA
+439 GTEEA
-444 IQQRLAEILKANFT
+444 MQQRLAEILKTNFT
-458 HYFKPSLFG
+458 HYFKPSLLG
-467 RQKQAQPQQGTML
+467 RQKQAQPQQGVML

-485 FGEATAAAQPKPN
+485 FGEATAAVQPKPN
-498 TGKRPYTDKMPDW
+498 TGKRPYTDEMPDW

-524 GTIQSRRADRFYEL
+524 GTIQSRRADRFSEL
-538 AAWFNPIKVN
+538 TAWFSPIKVN

-556 DYLPVRKAYFELSE
+556 DYLPVRKAYFELSTTE
-570 SEAETRTEQ
+570 SGQRAEQ
-579 PLLRERLN
+579 PLLREQLN
-587 EVYDAFVSKWGNF
+587 KAYDAFVSKWGNF
-600 HTDGNKELMTLDSM
+600 HANGNKELIMLDSL
-614 GLEVYSIEMQVHGE
+614 GLEVYSIEIQVHGE
-628 VMKADIMREPVAFK
+628 VMKADIMHEPVAFK

-662 YGRVSM
+662 YGKVNM
-668 DYLTQTTG
+668 DYLAQSTG
-676 CNESEVIEAL
+676 CSESEVIEAL

-693 PETGAWEEKGRILAG
+693 PETNRWEEKGRILAG

-718 GHIHTLT
+718 GHIHSLA
-725 GKARIWTERTVKAL
+725 GQARAWTERTVKAL
-739 EDVTPELIPYE
+739 EEVTPEPIPYE
-750 ELDFNMGERWIPTEV
+750 ELDFNMGERWIPAEV
-765 YADFAEHLFDVK
+765 YADFAGHLFDVRA
-777 VDVVYFDVNDTY
+777 DVVYFDVNDTY
-789 VISLHGYSPTAYN
+789 VVSLQGYSPAAYN

-808 YTGEKLFAHALHDT
+808 YTGEKLFAYALHDT

-844 MQEAATKIQ
+844 MQEVATKIQ
-853 EIRDKFNAWLDSQ
+853 EIRDKFNAWLDCQ

-899 LSFAQFP
+899 LSFEQFP

-950 LGLVQKPMIIGLKA
+950 LGLVQKPLIIGLKA
-964 NVHEIADCFRK
+964 NVHEIAECFRK
-975 AYPSAKLLYPGKEDF
+975 AYPFAKLLYPGKEDF

-1024 ETMYG
+1024 QTMMH
-1029 IMQQELDDVERSL
+1029 IMTQELADVERSL

-1068 TSSLQSLKMRMEEK
+1068 STNLQSLKQRIEEK
-1082 KDNGIDFHSMGID
+1082 KDGGIDFHSMGID
-1095 HIFVDECH
+1095 HIFVDEYH
-1103 YFKNL
+1103 THKNL
-1108 MFQTRHTRVAGIGNN
+1108 MFQTRHTRVAGIGN
-1123 QGSQRAMNLLI
+1123 SAMNLLI

-1143 GKDLGATFLSGTV
+1143 GRDLGATFLSGTV

-1241 PDKNVRFLSDKP
+1241 PEKRVRFLSDKP
-1253 TVEQEAMIE
+1253 TMEQEAMIE
-1262 RLVRFAHSGEWSDL
+1262 RLVRFANSGEWSDL
-1276 GLEAPAP
+1276 GLEIPAP

-1307 LGNQFSD
+1307 LGDQFSD

-1362 DKLVEMGI
+1362 DKLVAMGI
-1370 PANEIQFI
+1370 PASEIQFI

-1397 TIRVL
+1397 TIRIL

-1498 GLDEDTGMNF
+1498 GMDEDTGMNF

-1547 AERKA
+1547 AERKV
-1552 ESDRQEIDTCKR
+1552 EGNRQEIDTCKH

-1575 FNTHKENCAIEI
+1575 FNTHKEDCAIVI

-1594 TEETGRALHSISR
+1594 VEETGRALHTLSR

-1632 DGSFDRNIFFVEGKS
+1632 DGSFDRNTFFVEGKS

-1659 PPSFAAAAAF
+1659 PPSFAAAAVF
-1669 PQATLENIPK
+1669 PQTTLENIPK

-1684 AERQKHLE
+1684 TERLKHLE
-1692 EEITTLQQVMARRWG
+1692 EEIPTLQQVMARRWG

-1731 EAERPV
+1731 EAERPA
-1737 EPMPNA
+1737 EPTPTA
-1743 EPVTIP
+1743 EPVSVP